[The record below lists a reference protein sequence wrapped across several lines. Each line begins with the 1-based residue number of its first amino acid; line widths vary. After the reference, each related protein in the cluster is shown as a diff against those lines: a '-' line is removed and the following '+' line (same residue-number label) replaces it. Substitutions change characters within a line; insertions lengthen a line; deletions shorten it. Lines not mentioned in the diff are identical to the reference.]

1 MERSL
6 RPFSESFSD
15 IQILRGNYNDTAAKE
30 AYESLILPTTL
41 SGVNVN
47 EISQNGLCGEQSF
60 LIEHITDIKSIDPE
74 WQDDEIEVLSFPFTP
89 LFVMWLSTGN
99 MRNLSQEQ
107 VKLVVSEFSW

>member
-60 LIEHITDIKSIDPE
+60 LIE
-74 WQDDEIEVLSFPFTP
+74 V
-89 LFVMWLSTGN
+89 
-99 MRNLSQEQ
+99 
-107 VKLVVSEFSW
+107 